1 MSSLHVYA
9 SHNTY
14 AAAQHPHHHHPSS
27 ATNSPLSPVFP
38 HSHSL
43 ALNGQGTVL
52 PSLRPG
58 TSLGTAP
65 AGANAPSNPPPQHG
79 SSEVAM
85 SAGTA
90 TSAGGGGAQGA
101 QGGQQLDYASLP
113 TWPDPTVSL
122 WLRTVLP
129 ALPPSYAD
137 LFASNDI
144 RGSVLL
150 EVDQSALKEMGVRS
164 VGDRVKICV
173 AVRALR
179 GKYLAAVGGGSPSL
193 GGGGARNSV
202 LGRVAAQ
209 GSRPSSP
216 LVPSSATS
224 SPVASPPHPN
234 SSGFTPSP
242 IAPAPLPL
250 THTNGTSGSGAGFSL
265 GHSRPGSGSGSYS
278 ARSLSTGT
286 RIPPPLHLA
295 QSNVY
300 HSQQHQQQQQM
311 LGASPPSHA
320 TSPRSATFAPSTSS
334 ALHASRMVPPS
345 GPPPNGRI
353 PAAPSHPSVM
363 GTNWLGDIPGLSQPP
378 PATTISSSASGGSGL
393 TASASTSSLAA
404 MRSNT
409 MPYGSSST
417 GGGGG
422 ASPGVTTSSSPSG
435 HRKASSS
442 SIATIR
448 PSTAQPSLSSSPYAG
463 HPYAAAASSS
473 SASSGSGLL
482 PSPMDAGKGPGA
494 GEAGGYTVG
503 RSTFAR
509 PSTAGGVVSTS
520 GVIPSSSSSLSST
533 SSVAP
538 AGSNLDLL
546 RRAVKFTSADGV
558 TSRVLAVGDA
568 KDGREVL
575 ARVMKKFGGREGEDV
590 DGWGVWTVE
599 AGGGARLLTEHDL
612 YQICQN
618 ASAPER
624 TRGLIVRRHHTPSS
638 SAAAALSTSPPAA
651 NAFTSQPSSPSATSS
666 AFPSSSGAHSSPS
679 KRGRKLQWVFG
690 ESHAP
695 SAELTRAGGT
705 VNSQQQQQQQQQ
717 QAQHSPSSPNYL
729 GVEIPRMGTIEPASP
744 GGSGSGDGDE
754 LEQAQKRAAAAAKT
768 TKMNRASTVSVMSGL
783 EAPDWARDYY
793 AQGERFGGEGRERE
807 RAGERGAERGA
818 ERDFRVASPPQR
830 TSSRRTP
837 PSPYTPASP
846 PQPTPASRVLP
857 SSAAAAAPSSHRES
871 TSSLHPATAATT
883 RKLRNFFGQRPP
895 SELITNH
902 LTEYFPLGSSSGSPG
917 GGGGGEKE
925 RHRLS
930 KQVRASIRRSM
941 SAAASAGGG
950 AMGRR
955 MSTASVASRASS
967 TRANVGI
974 GMGLGGVPGLPTIGG
989 TSWEKEKGEKER
1001 GEKAGKGDGA
1011 AGAGGGESTA
1021 MSRFSGSSNGSAAE
1035 LHITASGTSSPAA
1048 STQGTLPAPPQV
1060 ASDAASIRSGRS
1072 PRSSSGSALDPPD
1085 EAEEEGEEDEGSPQS
1100 AGSASM
1106 VRGSSAASSS
1116 ASNTTTT
1123 SAAAG
1128 TTPDGEGDGD
1138 ADADADTRS
1147 IASSSLRAPS
1157 ISGNSYLHPR
1167 RLSRRMSR
1175 MSGASSSRL
1184 SVGAQSLWER
1194 RSKDSDAA
1202 SVVTMDE
1209 VTAELETRR
1218 ASGVSWGAGGGEGYS
1233 EEGSDAEFDDEEE
1246 EDGVG
1251 SAGEEGF
1258 SDEEDEESEEYSDE
1272 EDEGEEPGTA
1282 KEQTR
1287 GIKWI
1292 KGALIGQ
1299 GSFGSVFL
1307 GMNPFSGSLMA
1318 VKQVELPT
1326 GNSHNEERK
1335 KGMLDAL
1342 EREIELLKVLQ
1353 HENIVQYLDSST
1365 DSQHLNIFLEYV
1377 PGGSVAALL
1386 QNYGAFEEA
1395 LVSKFV
1401 RQILTG
1407 LDYLHERD
1415 IIHRDI
1421 KGANILVDNKGNI
1434 KISDFGIS
1442 KKVEDN
1448 LLSGAKVHRPSLQGS
1463 VYWMAPEVVKQTAY
1477 TSKADIWSLG
1487 CLVVEMLTGAH
1498 PWANL
1503 TQMQAIFRIGSSIRP
1518 TVPDDISSDADD
1530 FLEQTFEIEHTDR
1543 PSARELLQHPFSRD
1557 PEAFAASQQTPTR
1570 ATFSQQQQQSQQSAA
1585 VASP

>member
-1 MSSLHVYA
+1 MTSLHVYA
-9 SHNTY
+9 SHN
-14 AAAQHPHHHHPSS
+14 ALHQQQHPASTANSPSSPSFPHHHSQ
-27 ATNSPLSPVFP
+27 
-38 HSHSL
+38 

-58 TSLGTAP
+58 TSLG
-65 AGANAPSNPPPQHG
+65 NAPQSHFNSMSTPHG
-79 SSEVAM
+79 SSEGGTMLASGGM
-85 SAGTA
+85 SSAGA
-90 TSAGGGGAQGA
+90 AAQGS
-101 QGGQQLDYASLP
+101 GQLDYASLP

-122 WLRTVLP
+122 WLRTALP
-129 ALPPSYAD
+129 SLPPSYAD
-137 LFASNDI
+137 LFSSNDI

-173 AVRALR
+173 AVRQLR
-179 GKYLAAVGGGSPSL
+179 AKYLAAL
-193 GGGGARNSV
+193 GGGGSAGGGAGARNSM
-202 LGRVAAQ
+202 LGRITVQ
-209 GSRPSSP
+209 GGGSRPGSP
-216 LVPSSATS
+216 LLPSSATT
-224 SPVASPPHPN
+224 SPVNSPPHPN

-242 IAPAPLPL
+242 IAPAPLPI
-250 THTNGTSGSGAGFSL
+250 TNGTSGSGFSL

-278 ARSLSTGT
+278 ARSLTAGT

-300 HSQQHQQQQQM
+300 HTQHHQTQL
-311 LGASPPSHA
+311 LGTSPPSHA
-320 TSPRSATFAPSTSS
+320 TSPRSATFAPSSSS
-334 ALHASRMVPPS
+334 ALSSRTVSPPS
-345 GPPPNGRI
+345 GPPPNSRI
-353 PAAPSHPSVM
+353 PLAPSSHPPGS
-363 GTNWLGDIPGLSQPP
+363 TNWLGEIPGLSQPP
-378 PATTISSSASGGSGL
+378 PATTISTVTGGL
-393 TASASTSSLAA
+393 TASASTGSLAA
-404 MRSNT
+404 LRANS
-409 MPYGSSST
+409 MPYNSSGNGSI
-417 GGGGG
+417 
-422 ASPGVTTSSSPSG
+422 SPGVTTSASG

-448 PSTAQPSLSSSPYAG
+448 PSATQPILSSAPSSSPYAG
-463 HPYAAAASSS
+463 HPYAAA
-473 SASSGSGLL
+473 SGSGLL
-482 PSPMDAGKGPGA
+482 PSPMEATGGGA
-494 GEAGGYTVG
+494 GRPVL
-503 RSTFAR
+503 AR
-509 PSTAGGVVSTS
+509 PPTS
-520 GVIPSSSSSLSST
+520 GVPST
-533 SSVAP
+533 STSASAP
-538 AGSNLDLL
+538 NNLDLL

-558 TSRVLAVGDA
+558 TTRMLAVADA

-575 ARVMKKFGGREGEDV
+575 ARVMRKFGGREGEDV

-624 TRGLIVRRHHTPSS
+624 TRGLIVRKHQT
-638 SAAAALSTSPPAA
+638 SAAVATLSTSPPA
-651 NAFTSQPSSPSATSS
+651 NNTFSSSQPSSPSATST
-666 AFPSSSGAHSSPS
+666 AFPGAHSSPS

-695 SAELTRAGGT
+695 SAELNRAGGT
-705 VNSQQQQQQQQQ
+705 IAGQSQHQLGQP
-717 QAQHSPSSPNYL
+717 QHSPSSPNYL

-744 GGSGSGDGDE
+744 GAADGAEGDE
-754 LEQAQKRAAAAAKT
+754 LEQAQQKAKT

-793 AQGERFGGEGRERE
+793 SMGEEFGGAEGTERTGGPGRDVSSE
-807 RAGERGAERGA
+807 RKK
-818 ERDFRVASPPQR
+818 ERDYRVASPPQR

-846 PQPTPASRVLP
+846 PQSTAAGRY
-857 SSAAAAAPSSHRES
+857 AAAAAAGLRDS
-871 TSSLHPATAATT
+871 TASLHPAAASTT

-902 LTEYFPLGSSSGSPG
+902 LTEYFPLGGSSSSGSP
-917 GGGGGEKE
+917 EKE

-941 SAAASAGGG
+941 SAAGGSAG

-955 MSTASVASRASS
+955 MSSASMASRASS
-967 TRANVGI
+967 TRANVGAAI
-974 GMGLGGVPGLPTIGG
+974 GMGLGGISGLPGGGG
-989 TSWEKEKGEKER
+989 TSWEKKKDGD
-1001 GEKAGKGDGA
+1001 AGVGA
-1011 AGAGGGESTA
+1011 AGKDGEGEAGGAA
-1021 MSRFSGSSNGSAAE
+1021 MSRFSGSSNGSVAE
-1035 LHITASGTSSPAA
+1035 LHITASGTSTSP
-1048 STQGTLPAPPQV
+1048 SNLPV
-1060 ASDAASIRSGRS
+1060 ASDAASVRSGRS

-1085 EAEEEGEEDEGSPQS
+1085 EAEEDDEAGDGSPES
-1100 AGSASM
+1100 FSM
-1106 VRGSSAASSS
+1106 AATSSAASST
-1116 ASNTTTT
+1116 SNTTTT

-1128 TTPDGEGDGD
+1128 TTAE
-1138 ADADADTRS
+1138 ADPDADTRS

-1157 ISGNSYLHPR
+1157 ISGNSYLHPK
-1167 RLSRRMSR
+1167 RLSRRTSR
-1175 MSGASSSRL
+1175 MSGMSGNSRL

-1218 ASGVSWGAGGGEGYS
+1218 ASGMSWGGGEGGYS
-1233 EEGSDAEFDDEEE
+1233 D
-1246 EDGVG
+1246 EDGSEGEFEDRLEGEMVE
-1251 SAGEEGF
+1251 GEEQF
-1258 SDEEDEESEEYSDE
+1258 SDEEFTESESEEDE
-1272 EDEGEEPGTA
+1272 EDEDEEPGTA
-1282 KEQTR
+1282 KEPTR
-1287 GIKWI
+1287 GMKWI
-1292 KGALIGQ
+1292 KGALIGA
-1299 GSFGSVFL
+1299 GSFGSVYL
-1307 GMNPFSGSLMA
+1307 GMNPLTGSLMA

-1353 HENIVQYLDSST
+1353 HDNIVQYLDSST

-1407 LDYLHERD
+1407 LDYLHERE

-1518 TVPDDISSDADD
+1518 TVPDDISTDADD

-1543 PSARELLQHPFSRD
+1543 PSARELLAHPFIRD
-1557 PEAFAASQQTPTR
+1557 PDVFAASQQTPTR
-1570 ATFSQQQQQSQQSAA
+1570 ATFSQQQQQQHQEMVIAA
-1585 VASP
+1585 NASP